1 MNWFRVCRLKYY
13 FLYHIPLIMNIDQAI
28 EKLQESKKQWAER
41 VVVLSSDWHMWW
53 ELIDIDVSVAYPGKP
68 WDVVIEWDFT
78 NPFTKEE
85 YEKLAWIMFM
95 SFWET
100 ISLLDPDIE
109 CIYNKIKWWIN
120 FYELQEED
128 IDDDDEDDDDEC
140 FDEDDDDE
148 E

>member
-1 MNWFRVCRLKYY
+1 
-13 FLYHIPLIMNIDQAI
+13 MNIDEAI
-28 EKLQESKKQWAER
+28 EKLQNAKKQWAER

-53 ELIDIDVSVAYPGKP
+53 NLVDIDVSVAYPGKP
-68 WDVVIEWDFT
+68 WDVIIEWDFT

-85 YEKLAWIMFM
+85 YEWLNILL
-95 SFWET
+95 SFCKES
-100 ISLLDPDIE
+100 ISPDTDELLEIIKE
-109 CIYNKIKWWIN
+109 KVKWWIN

-128 IDDDDEDDDDEC
+128 IDDDQEDEDDDDEF